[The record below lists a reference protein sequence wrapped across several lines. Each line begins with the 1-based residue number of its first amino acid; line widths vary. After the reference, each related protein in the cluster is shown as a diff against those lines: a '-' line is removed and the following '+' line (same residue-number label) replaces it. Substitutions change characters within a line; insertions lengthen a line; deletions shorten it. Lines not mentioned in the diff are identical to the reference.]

1 MRSIILIGMPSC
13 GKSTLG
19 VLLAKRLGM
28 RFLDSDLL
36 IQEQEGML
44 LHQIINE
51 RGISGFLAVE
61 NRVNSSICDDNTVVS
76 TGGSVIYGKEAMEHL
91 SALGTVVYLRIP
103 FETMKERL
111 GDYTHRGVVMPN
123 GGTLEEMYRER
134 APLYERYAHLAVD
147 VCDFSLSDSVERI
160 CSALER

>member
-1 MRSIILIGMPSC
+1 
-13 GKSTLG
+13 
-19 VLLAKRLGM
+19 
-28 RFLDSDLL
+28 
-36 IQEQEGML
+36 ML

-61 NRVNSSICDDNTVVS
+61 NQVNSSICDDHAVIS

-103 FETMKERL
+103 FEIMKERL
-111 GDYTHRGVVMPN
+111 GDYTHRGVVMPS

-134 APLYERYAHLAVD
+134 APLYEQYAHLTVD
-147 VCDFSLSDSVERI
+147 VYDFSLSDSIERI